1 MTPRAGKGVFGVK
14 EVLSIGPFHVY
25 LFGITI
31 VAGMLAGV
39 LLALVEVR
47 RQGIPEDPFTD
58 VLLYAI
64 LGGLLGARLAYVIA
78 YNPAFYLANPLDIF
92 RVNAGGMSIHGGIL
106 GGVLGGVW
114 RARKHGLPIWKVA
127 DTVAPAL
134 ILGQAIG
141 RIGCDVFGAPMLGS
155 WFWGVK
161 VNGVLLH
168 PAQLYEF
175 VLNYLLF
182 AYLWS
187 RRGSSRYQ
195 GQVFVHYVVGFS
207 IIRAVVELFRINPT
221 LFNLVSVS
229 HVLSLAGIA
238 AGLLLARYLKA
249 RHPLNNPA
257 FKWTGA
263 LKSFGISAILII
275 LSTVVYYSVQG

>member
-1 MTPRAGKGVFGVK
+1 VK
-14 EVLSIGPFHVY
+14 EVFSIGPVHIY

-31 VAGMLAGV
+31 AAGMLAGI
-39 LLALVEVR
+39 LLALYEAR
-47 RQGIPEDPFTD
+47 RQGMPEDPFLD

-64 LGGLLGARLAYVIA
+64 LGGLLGARLAYVVV
-78 YNPAFYLANPLDIF
+78 YNPAHYLANPLDIF

-106 GGVLGGVW
+106 GGVLAGVW

-155 WFWGVK
+155 WFWGVN
-161 VNGVLLH
+161 VNGALLH

-187 RRGSSRYQ
+187 RRGSSHYQ
-195 GQVFVHYVVGFS
+195 GQVFVHYLVGFS
-207 IIRAVVELFRINPT
+207 IIRAVAELFRVNPA
-221 LFNLVSVS
+221 LFNLVSVA
-229 HVLSLAGIA
+229 HVLSLIGIA
-238 AGLLLARYLKA
+238 AGLLLSRYLKH
-249 RHPLNNPA
+249 RYPLDNPA
-257 FKWTGA
+257 FSWASA
-263 LKSFGISAILII
+263 LKTFGISAILIT
-275 LSTVVYYSVQG
+275 LSGVVYYTVQG